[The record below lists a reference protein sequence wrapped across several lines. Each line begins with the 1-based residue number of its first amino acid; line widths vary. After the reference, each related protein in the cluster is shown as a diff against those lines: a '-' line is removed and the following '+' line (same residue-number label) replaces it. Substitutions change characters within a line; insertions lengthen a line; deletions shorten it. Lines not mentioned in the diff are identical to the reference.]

1 MREAVRAALCGYPDA
16 SEEGGRWET
25 GWSAER
31 ISGEH
36 GLLLGHGYRVRVR
49 HAVRLEGSA
58 VEVRSVVERR
68 PPGGPRANRWE
79 RADPR
84 PAEEAF
90 LDAVARELEGTP

>member
-1 MREAVRAALCGYPDA
+1 MREAVRAALREYPEV
-16 SEEGGRWET
+16 SEEGGGWET
-25 GWSAER
+25 GWGPER

-36 GLLLGHGYRVRVR
+36 GLFLGHGYRVRVR

-58 VEVRSVVERR
+58 VVVRSVVERR

-79 RADPR
+79 RVDPR
-84 PAEEAF
+84 PAEEGF